1 MARRSRFEGYVN
13 AMKGQA
19 EKPALQ
25 GQNRAQARRTPLS
38 VKDRLSQMKE
48 KAKTV
53 NRKPEK
59 EGK

>member
-1 MARRSRFEGYVN
+1 MARRSRCEGYVN
-13 AMKGQA
+13 AIKGQA
-19 EKPALQ
+19 EKPA
-25 GQNRAQARRTPLS
+25 LS

>member
-1 MARRSRFEGYVN
+1 MARRSRFEGSVN
-13 AMKGQA
+13 VMKGQA
-19 EKPALQ
+19 EKPA
-25 GQNRAQARRTPLS
+25 LS

-48 KAKTV
+48 KAKNV

>member
-13 AMKGQA
+13 GMKGQA
-19 EKPALQ
+19 EKPA
-25 GQNRAQARRTPLS
+25 S
-38 VKDRLSQMKE
+38 SIKDRLSQMKE
-48 KAKTV
+48 KAKNV

>member
-13 AMKGQA
+13 AVKGQA
-19 EKPALQ
+19 EKPAL
-25 GQNRAQARRTPLS
+25 S
-38 VKDRLSQMKE
+38 VKDMLSQMKE

>member
-19 EKPALQ
+19 EKPALSIKEK
-25 GQNRAQARRTPLS
+25 LS
-38 VKDRLSQMKE
+38 AMKE

-53 NRKPEK
+53 NQKPVK
-59 EGK
+59 EGN

>member
-13 AMKGQA
+13 AVKGQT
-19 EKPALQ
+19 EKPA
-25 GQNRAQARRTPLS
+25 LS

-48 KAKTV
+48 KAKNG
-53 NRKPEK
+53 NRKLEK

>member
-13 AMKGQA
+13 TVKGQA
-19 EKPALQ
+19 EKPA
-25 GQNRAQARRTPLS
+25 LS

>member
-13 AMKGQA
+13 AVKGQA
-19 EKPALQ
+19 EKPAL
-25 GQNRAQARRTPLS
+25 S
-38 VKDRLSQMKE
+38 VKDRLSRMKE

>member
-13 AMKGQA
+13 AVKGQA
-19 EKPALQ
+19 EKPA
-25 GQNRAQARRTPLS
+25 LS

-48 KAKTV
+48 KAKNG
-53 NRKPEK
+53 NRKLEK

>member
-13 AMKGQA
+13 AVKWQA
-19 EKPALQ
+19 EKPA
-25 GQNRAQARRTPLS
+25 LS

-48 KAKTV
+48 KAKNG
-53 NRKPEK
+53 NRKLEK

>member
-13 AMKGQA
+13 AVKGQA
-19 EKPALQ
+19 EKPA
-25 GQNRAQARRTPLS
+25 LS

-48 KAKTV
+48 KSKIV
-53 NRKPEK
+53 NRKTEK

>member
-1 MARRSRFEGYVN
+1 MARRSHFEGYVN

-19 EKPALQ
+19 EKPAL
-25 GQNRAQARRTPLS
+25 S

-48 KAKTV
+48 KVKTV

>member
-13 AMKGQA
+13 AVKGQA
-19 EKPALQ
+19 EKPAF
-25 GQNRAQARRTPLS
+25 S

-48 KAKTV
+48 KAKNG
-53 NRKPEK
+53 NRKLEK

>member
-1 MARRSRFEGYVN
+1 MARRSRFEEYVN
-13 AMKGQA
+13 VMKGQA
-19 EKPALQ
+19 EKPA
-25 GQNRAQARRTPLS
+25 LS

-48 KAKTV
+48 KAKNV

>member
-13 AMKGQA
+13 VMKGQA
-19 EKPALQ
+19 EKPA
-25 GQNRAQARRTPLS
+25 LS

-48 KAKTV
+48 TANTV

>member
-19 EKPALQ
+19 EKPAL
-25 GQNRAQARRTPLS
+25 S

-53 NRKPEK
+53 NRKPVK

>member
-19 EKPALQ
+19 EKPAL
-25 GQNRAQARRTPLS
+25 S
-38 VKDRLSQMKE
+38 VKDKLSRMKE
-48 KAKTV
+48 KAKNV

>member
-19 EKPALQ
+19 EKPAL
-25 GQNRAQARRTPLS
+25 S
-38 VKDRLSQMKE
+38 VKDRISQMKE
-48 KAKTV
+48 KARTV

-59 EGK
+59 EDK

>member
-13 AMKGQA
+13 AMKEQA
-19 EKPALQ
+19 EKPA
-25 GQNRAQARRTPLS
+25 LS

-48 KAKTV
+48 KAKIV

>member
-13 AMKGQA
+13 VMKGQD
-19 EKPALQ
+19 EKPA
-25 GQNRAQARRTPLS
+25 LS

-48 KAKTV
+48 KAKNV

>member
-13 AMKGQA
+13 AVKGQA
-19 EKPALQ
+19 EKPAL
-25 GQNRAQARRTPLS
+25 S
-38 VKDRLSQMKE
+38 VKDRLSRMKE
-48 KAKTV
+48 KAKNV

>member
-13 AMKGQA
+13 AVKGQA
-19 EKPALQ
+19 EKPAL
-25 GQNRAQARRTPLS
+25 S
-38 VKDRLSQMKE
+38 IKDRLSQMKE
-48 KAKTV
+48 KAKNV

>member
-1 MARRSRFEGYVN
+1 MARRSRFEGYVLV
-13 AMKGQA
+13 MKGQA
-19 EKPALQ
+19 EKPA
-25 GQNRAQARRTPLS
+25 LS

-48 KAKTV
+48 KAKNV

>member
-13 AMKGQA
+13 AVKGQA
-19 EKPALQ
+19 AKPA
-25 GQNRAQARRTPLS
+25 LS

-48 KAKTV
+48 KAKNG
-53 NRKPEK
+53 NRKLEK